1 MKSVGN
7 TYNDLDP
14 VQCIGH
20 IFFHNNKVSFKISSH
35 IYLFSHHLSG
45 CTLPIPQCSG
55 CFHHD
60 LWHTQIILTDPH
72 SCVTKVRTHPSPE
85 RWKIKQDLLLCF
97 AFPHSPTSHVPPGPC
112 RQPLPMVTGK
122 IFRHQSLLR
131 LLPSGNCRDTG
142 TIWLE
147 FPAGRVEPHLSQ
159 LLCEEKLSHVTSIR
173 CLHFLICKMKQYK
186 WVHYPW
192 LNNHYFKTCL
202 LLDSPSFTDGPKPWP
217 R

>member
-1 MKSVGN
+1 MKCIGN

-55 CFHHD
+55 RFHHD

-85 RWKIKQDLLLCF
+85 RWEVKQDLLFCF
-97 AFPHSPTSHVPPGPC
+97 VFPHSPTSHVSPGPC
-112 RQPLPMVTGK
+112 VPWSQAQSSVISHFSGCFPLGIVEIQGPFDWNSLPEGWSPTSHSSCVRKTVTCDQHSVPP
-122 IFRHQSLLR
+122 FS
-131 LLPSGNCRDTG
+131 
-142 TIWLE
+142 
-147 FPAGRVEPHLSQ
+147 HL
-159 LLCEEKLSHVTSIR
+159 
-173 CLHFLICKMKQYK
+173 
-186 WVHYPW
+186 
-192 LNNHYFKTCL
+192 
-202 LLDSPSFTDGPKPWP
+202 
-217 R
+217 